1 MQVTVA
7 FPWRDG
13 RCQWRRLSFPH
24 VRQAYAEILP
34 EARQI
39 VADSGHQIFN
49 RAATR
54 NEGVRQ
60 AGNGVV
66 VLADTDIL
74 PDRDGLLSAIEA
86 ARQGGFHIGFTLYR
100 ALRQVST
107 QAYYARRTD
116 PARLP
121 HSHTADD
128 CTAGLIVIR
137 TDEWWRAG
145 GMDERFSGWGWE
157 DSAFACAV
165 RTILG
170 PIQRHAGTANH
181 LWHPTE
187 CKPRSECYQMN
198 KRLYERYAA
207 AEGDRMAMQSLIE
220 ERKCVLHS

>member
-1 MQVTVA
+1 MRVTVA

-24 VRQAYAEILP
+24 VRRAYAEILP

-39 VADSGHQIFN
+39 VVDSRHESFN
-49 RAATR
+49 RAASR

-60 AGNGVV
+60 AENGIV
-66 VLADTDIL
+66 VLADADIL
-74 PDRDGLLSAIEA
+74 PDRTALLSAIQSAE
-86 ARQGGFHIGFTLYR
+86 QGGFHLGYSLYR

-107 QAYYARRTD
+107 QAYYARQRD
-116 PARLP
+116 LAKLP

-137 TDEWWRAG
+137 TDAWWLAG
-145 GMDERFSGWGWE
+145 GMDERFSGWGFE

-165 RTILG
+165 RTMIG
-170 PIQRHAGTANH
+170 PIQRHDGTVNH
-181 LWHPTE
+181 LWHPTA
-187 CKPRSECYQMN
+187 CKPMSEQYQIN

-207 AEGDRMAMQSLIE
+207 AEGDKSAMQELIE
-220 ERKCVLHS
+220 ERQCVSHS

>member
-1 MQVTVA
+1 MQVTIA

-24 VRQAYAEILP
+24 VRRAYAEVLP

-39 VADSGHQIFN
+39 VVDSGYQVFN
-49 RAATR
+49 RAAAR

-74 PDRDGLLSAIEA
+74 PDRDGLLNAIQA
-86 ARQGGFHIGFTLYR
+86 ARQGGFHLGFTLYR

-128 CTAGLIVIR
+128 CTAGMIVIR
-137 TDEWWRAG
+137 ADEWWRAG
-145 GMDERFSGWGWE
+145 GMDEGFSGWGWE

-165 RTILG
+165 RTMLG
-170 PIQRHAGTANH
+170 PIRRHSGTANH

-187 CKPRSECYQMN
+187 CKPRSEQYLIN

-207 AEGDRMAMQSLIE
+207 ADGDSDAMQSLIE
-220 ERKCVLHS
+220 ERKCVSHS